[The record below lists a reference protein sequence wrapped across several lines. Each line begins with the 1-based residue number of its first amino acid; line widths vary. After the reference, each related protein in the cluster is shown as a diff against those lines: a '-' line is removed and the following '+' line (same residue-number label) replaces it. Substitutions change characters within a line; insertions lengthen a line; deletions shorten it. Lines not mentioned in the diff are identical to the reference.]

1 MLLTILEVVLL
12 LSAIVISLRPPKTKK
27 KHVFNTP
34 LKVCKDTEVG
44 SYAVN
49 ERGALEE
56 IQKASLTD
64 HQH

>member
-12 LSAIVISLRPPKTKK
+12 LSAIVISLRPLKTKK
-27 KHVFNTP
+27 KHVFNTT
-34 LKVCKDTEVG
+34 LKVSKDIEVG

-64 HQH
+64 YQH